1 MNGITGLDKSAR
13 SVLDRNMAGEATT
26 GLFLDL
32 IKQANEKTAPPG
44 KSHRKR
50 RHHRRPSWQHAL
62 LLLPILGAQTAL
74 ALRLVWSNTPF
85 TDEALYLWAG
95 HLEIMHLLHG
105 SAVPEFS
112 SSFSGAPV
120 IYPVLGA
127 TADTLGGLAGARILS
142 LCFMLGA
149 TILLWTT
156 TRRLYG
162 ELAAFFAAASWA
174 VIAPTL
180 HLSAFATYDA
190 MALFLIALA
199 AWLATARRADDDA
212 TRWMVAAG
220 VTLALANAT
229 AYSTAIIDPII
240 VLLAIFSAW
249 PEPGGKAALRRG
261 ALISVTVFT
270 AGYGSLWL
278 AGGYYQGGFDLT
290 VLNRVT
296 GTQKSS
302 LILWEAF
309 QWTGAIVIIAI
320 AGVLLATAR
329 RRDRHNMWL
338 LGICASAAIL
348 VPIEQARIH
357 TDTSLDKHVD
367 IGAWFV
373 AIAVG
378 YATSKLITTGRPY
391 IIRISVSTIALTGVA
406 VLAVASLPQ
415 ARQIYAWP
423 NDTSYVATLKP
434 IVARTHGPLMI
445 ESEAILAS
453 QVPAGYDWQRWSDTY
468 AATLPSGKTMGYA
481 AGKANTQGDP
491 AVFEALIRQQYF
503 SLIAISYAPIS
514 FNEVILAYLKHDHHY
529 HLIATARYG
538 SLTIPIWKRVS
549 S

>member
-1 MNGITGLDKSAR
+1 MRIVRWRGLPLA
-13 SVLDRNMAGEATT
+13 VLLAV
-26 GLFLDL
+26 
-32 IKQANEKTAPPG
+32 QV
-44 KSHRKR
+44 
-50 RHHRRPSWQHAL
+50 AL
-62 LLLPILGAQTAL
+62 S
-74 ALRLVWSNTPF
+74 LRLIWSNTAF
-85 TDEALYLWAG
+85 SDEALYLWAG
-95 HLEIMHLLHG
+95 HAGIAAWLHG
-105 SAVPEFS
+105 TLAGQSFS
-112 SSFSGAPV
+112 SYFSGAPV

-127 TADTLGGLAGARILS
+127 TADTFGGLAGARILS

-149 TILLWTT
+149 TALLWIT

-162 ELAAFFAAASWA
+162 NLAAFFAAASWA

-190 MALFLIALA
+190 MAMFLIALA

-212 TRWMVAAG
+212 TIWMVAAG
-220 VTLALANAT
+220 VTLAVANAT

-249 PEPGGKAALRRG
+249 PEPGGKAAFRRG
-261 ALISVTVFT
+261 ALISVIVFT
-270 AGYGSLWL
+270 VGYGSLWL

-296 GTQKSS
+296 GTQKASVV
-302 LILWEAF
+302 LWEAF
-309 QWTGAIVIIAI
+309 QWTGAIIIIAI

-329 RRDRHNMWL
+329 RRDRHNIWL

-357 TDTSLDKHVD
+357 TDTSLDKHAD

-373 AIAVG
+373 AIAAG
-378 YATSKLITTGRPY
+378 YAISKLITITRPF
-391 IIRISVSTIALTGVA
+391 ITRISMTTAAVAGVI
-406 VLAVASLPQ
+406 VLAVTGLVQ
-415 ARQIYAWP
+415 AKAIYAWP
-423 NDTSYVATLKP
+423 NDASYVATLKP

-468 AATLPSGKTMGYA
+468 AATLPDGKTVGYA

-491 AVFEALIRQQYF
+491 AVFEALIRQEYF
-503 SLIAISYAPIS
+503 SLIAISYDPIP
-514 FNEVILAYLKHDHHY
+514 FNKVVLAYLKHDPHY
-529 HLIATARYG
+529 HLIATTRYG
-538 SLTIPIWKRVS
+538 SSIVPIWKRVNL
-549 S
+549 

>member
-1 MNGITGLDKSAR
+1 MNG
-13 SVLDRNMAGEATT
+13 TT
-26 GLFLDL
+26 GLVLDL
-32 IKQANEKTAPPG
+32 IKPAPPG
-44 KSHRKR
+44 GSHRKR
-50 RHHRRPSWQHAL
+50 RLHRGPSSHAL
-62 LLLPILGAQTAL
+62 LLLPILGAQTIL

-127 TADTLGGLAGARILS
+127 AADSLGGLAGARILS
-142 LCFMLGA
+142 LCFMLAA
-149 TILLWTT
+149 TTLLWVT

-162 ELAAFFAAASWA
+162 DLAGFFAAAWA

-220 VTLALANAT
+220 VTLAAANAT
-229 AYSTAIIDPII
+229 AYSTAIIDPVI

-249 PEPGGKAALRRG
+249 PQPGGKAALRRG
-261 ALISVTVFT
+261 ALISVIVFT

-296 GTQKSS
+296 GTQRSS
-302 LILWEAF
+302 VVLWEAF
-309 QWTGAIVIIAI
+309 QWTGAIVIIAVV
-320 AGVLLATAR
+320 GVLLAAAR
-329 RRDRHNMWL
+329 RRDRGNVWL
-338 LGICASAAIL
+338 LGVCASAAIL
-348 VPIEQARIH
+348 VPVEQARIH
-357 TDTSLDKHVD
+357 TDTSLDKHAD

-378 YATSKLITTGRPY
+378 YAVSKVITISRPRV
-391 IIRISVSTIALTGVA
+391 IRIGVSAAAVTGVA
-406 VLAVASLPQ
+406 VLAAASLPQ

-423 NDTSYVATLKP
+423 NDASYVATLTP

-468 AATLPSGKTMGYA
+468 AATLPNGKTMGYS

-491 AVFEALIRQQYF
+491 AVFETLIRQQYF
-503 SLIAISYAPIS
+503 SLIAISYDPIP
-514 FNEVILAYLKHDHHY
+514 FNKVILAYLKHDPHY
-529 HLIATARYG
+529 QRIATARYG
-538 SLTIPIWKRVS
+538 VSVIPIWKRVRS
-549 S
+549 

>member
-1 MNGITGLDKSAR
+1 
-13 SVLDRNMAGEATT
+13 
-26 GLFLDL
+26 
-32 IKQANEKTAPPG
+32 
-44 KSHRKR
+44 
-50 RHHRRPSWQHAL
+50 
-62 LLLPILGAQTAL
+62 
-74 ALRLVWSNTPF
+74 
-85 TDEALYLWAG
+85 
-95 HLEIMHLLHG
+95 
-105 SAVPEFS
+105 
-112 SSFSGAPV
+112 
-120 IYPVLGA
+120 
-127 TADTLGGLAGARILS
+127 
-142 LCFMLGA
+142 MLGA
-149 TILLWTT
+149 TTLLWVT

-162 ELAAFFAAASWA
+162 NLAAFFAAASWA

-190 MALFLIALA
+190 MAMFLIALA

-220 VTLALANAT
+220 VTLAAANAT
-229 AYSTAIIDPII
+229 AYSTAIIDPIVI
-240 VLLAIFSAW
+240 LLAIFSAW
-249 PEPGGKAALRRG
+249 PQPGGKAALRRG
-261 ALISVTVFT
+261 ALISVIAFT

-278 AGGYYQGGFDLT
+278 AGGHYQGGFDLT

-296 GTQKSS
+296 GTQKPSVV
-302 LILWEAF
+302 LWEAF

-329 RRDRHNMWL
+329 RGERPNVWL
-338 LGICASAAIL
+338 LGVCASAAIL

-378 YATSKLITTGRPY
+378 YAMSKLITTGRP
-391 IIRISVSTIALTGVA
+391 RITRVSVSAAALAGVA
-406 VLAVASLPQ
+406 VLAAAALPQ

-423 NDTSYVATLKP
+423 NDASYVATLAP

-468 AATLPSGKTMGYA
+468 AATLPDGKTFGYA

-491 AVFEALIRQQYF
+491 AVFEKLIRQQYF
-503 SLIAISYAPIS
+503 SLIAISYDPIP
-514 FNEVILAYLKHDHHY
+514 FNKVILAYLKHDPHY
-529 HLIATARYG
+529 RRIGTARYG
-538 SLTIPIWKRVS
+538 ASVIPIWKRVS
-549 S
+549 

>member
-1 MNGITGLDKSAR
+1 M
-13 SVLDRNMAGEATT
+13 
-26 GLFLDL
+26 
-32 IKQANEKTAPPG
+32 
-44 KSHRKR
+44 
-50 RHHRRPSWQHAL
+50 
-62 LLLPILGAQTAL
+62 ILGIQTAL

-95 HLEIMHLLHG
+95 HLEIAHLLHG

-127 TADTLGGLAGARILS
+127 AADTFGGLAGARILS

-149 TILLWTT
+149 TTLLWAT

-162 ELAAFFAAASWA
+162 NLAAFFAAASWA

-190 MALFLIALA
+190 MAMLLIALA
-199 AWLATARRADDDA
+199 AWFATARRADDDA
-212 TRWMVAAG
+212 TIWMVAAG
-220 VTLALANAT
+220 VTLAAANAT

-261 ALISVTVFT
+261 ALLSVIAFT

-296 GTQKSS
+296 GTQKAS
-302 LILWEAF
+302 LVLSEAF
-309 QWTGAIVIIAI
+309 QWTGAVVIIAI
-320 AGVLLATAR
+320 AGVLLAAAQ
-329 RRDRHNMWL
+329 RRDRHNIWF

-378 YATSKLITTGRPY
+378 YAISKLITISRPY
-391 IIRISVSTIALTGVA
+391 IIRIGMSAIALAGVA
-406 VLAVASLPQ
+406 MLAVAALPQ

-423 NDTSYVATLKP
+423 NDTSYVATLRP
-434 IVARTHGPLMI
+434 LVARTHGPLMI

-468 AATLPSGKTMGYA
+468 AATLPNGKTIGYA
-481 AGKANTQGDP
+481 AGKANTQGTP
-491 AVFEALIRQQYF
+491 TVFEALIRQEYF
-503 SLIAISYAPIS
+503 SLIAISYDPIP
-514 FNEVILAYLKHDHHY
+514 FNEVILAYLKHDSHY
-529 HLIATARYG
+529 HLITTTRYG
-538 SLTIPIWKRVS
+538 SSVIPIWKRVS
-549 S
+549 